1 MTAQEVLK
9 AYWGYETFRPLQ
21 EEIVREALEGRDVL
35 AILPTG
41 GGKSVCFQ
49 VPALMKEG
57 IALVVTPLIALMK
70 TRCRISGAGASGRWP
85 SMPGWAGG
93 KWTWR

>member
-1 MTAQEVLK
+1 MTPQEVLK
-9 AYWGYETFRPLQ
+9 TYWGYDSFRPMQ

-49 VPALMKEG
+49 V
-57 IALVVTPLIALMK
+57 
-70 TRCRISGAGASGRWP
+70 TRCKTSGNGAYGPWP
-85 SMPGWAGG
+85 SMPA
-93 KWTWR
+93 